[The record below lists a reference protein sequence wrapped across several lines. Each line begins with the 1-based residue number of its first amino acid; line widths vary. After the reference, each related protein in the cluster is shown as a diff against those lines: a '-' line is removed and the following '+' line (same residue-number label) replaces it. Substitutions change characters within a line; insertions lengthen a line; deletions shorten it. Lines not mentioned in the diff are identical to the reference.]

1 MRRFS
6 LIAPL
11 AAALALGAP
20 ALAQDWVLDE
30 DASQIRFET
39 QAFGS
44 TVEGGFEDFSAEI
57 TLDPDNLDAAR
68 IHAVVQTG
76 SAIIGNSD
84 YRETLRGRA
93 GLNVSGFPEAVFDSS
108 SITREGETYR
118 ADGMLTI
125 KGEDNPA
132 VLTFTLEITGDRA
145 VANGEMTVMSRSFG
159 VGANDWDGAG
169 EEVTLQL
176 HIEADAAQ
184 E

>member
-1 MRRFS
+1 MRTLS
-6 LIAPL
+6 LIAPF
-11 AAALALGAP
+11 AAALALSAP
-20 ALAQDWVLDE
+20 ALAQDWTLDA

-39 QAFGS
+39 TAFGG

-57 TLDPDNLDAAR
+57 TLDPDNLADAH

-76 SAIIGNSD
+76 SAVIGNSD
-84 YRETLRGRA
+84 YRETMRGRA

-108 SITREGETYR
+108 AITRDGETYR
-118 ADGMLTI
+118 ADGTLTI
-125 KGEDNPA
+125 KGEANPA
-132 VLTFTLEITGDRA
+132 VLTFSLDITGDRA

-159 VGANDWDGAG
+159 VGASDWDGAG
-169 EEVTLQL
+169 ETVTLNL